1 MSNLAKAL
9 IFKAFAALVT
19 SFQQSYPQI
28 FWMTRKALRN
38 QALSLVFK
46 TSPNHQNF

>member
-38 QALSLVFK
+38 QALRPVFK